1 MDTHVAPKPIRD
13 FLIMKSK
20 SKSIVTVVTLLFH
33 IVLLYWAFQQM
44 N

>member
-1 MDTHVAPKPIRD
+1 
-13 FLIMKSK
+13 MKSK
-20 SKSIVTVVTLLFH
+20 NKSIVTVAALLFH